1 MCVTLPHRV
10 VVYLRE
16 YMLKYLFRG
25 LITAFFTWALL
36 YPFINTDHVVEGVE
50 QSDSTKKGTQRVQ
63 KKEKPLHNVK
73 LPDFSSFTDVKEKKH
88 AFFDFIRPHIEAEN
102 KKILQQRATLEIA
115 RMMLE
120 FNEPLS
126 NKQKQDIKKILAS
139 YKLPSSLDVLSLTQA
154 LRRVDIIPKELA
166 LMQAA
171 NESAWGTSRFAR
183 IGLNFFGQWC
193 YKKGCGMVPRRRANE
208 AAHEVTAF
216 KSVRAAVSSY
226 FKNINTHAAYSDLR
240 SIREDLRRQQ
250 KPIEATKLT
259 HGLMSYSERGEA
271 YIEELNTMINQN
283 RAYFDE

>member
-1 MCVTLPHRV
+1 MLKTIFQLLLAAIVIWALTLP
-10 VVYLRE
+10 
-16 YMLKYLFRG
+16 
-25 LITAFFTWALL
+25 
-36 YPFINTDHVVEGVE
+36 FIDADELVSDE
-50 QSDSTKKGTQRVQ
+50 QTSSNNIKKEK

-73 LPDFSSFTDVKEKKH
+73 LPKFSEFTDVKEKKH
-88 AFFDFIRPHIEAEN
+88 AFFNFIKPHVEAEN
-102 KKILQQRATLEIA
+102 KKILQQRANIEIA

-120 FNEPLS
+120 HSEPLS
-126 NKQKQDIKKILAS
+126 KKQASDIKKIL
-139 YKLPSSLDVLSLTQA
+139 KLYRLPETLDTLTLTQA

-193 YKKGCGMVPRRRANE
+193 YKKGCGMVPRRRNSE
-208 AAHEVTAF
+208 AEHEVAAF

-226 FKNINTHAAYSDLR
+226 FKNINTHNAYKELR
-240 SIREDLRRQQ
+240 TIREDLRAQQ
-250 KPIEATKLT
+250 KPILATKLT
-259 HGLMSYSERGEA
+259 YGLMSYSERGEA

>member
-1 MCVTLPHRV
+1 MLKTIFQLLLAAIVIWALTLP
-10 VVYLRE
+10 
-16 YMLKYLFRG
+16 
-25 LITAFFTWALL
+25 
-36 YPFINTDHVVEGVE
+36 FIDADELVSDE
-50 QSDSTKKGTQRVQ
+50 QTSSNDIKKEK

-73 LPDFSSFTDVKEKKH
+73 LPKFSEFTDVKEKKH
-88 AFFDFIRPHIEAEN
+88 AFFNFIKPHVEAEN
-102 KKILQQRATLEIA
+102 KKILQQRANIEIA

-120 FNEPLS
+120 HDEPLS
-126 NKQKQDIKKILAS
+126 KKQASDIKKIL
-139 YKLPSSLDVLSLTQA
+139 KLYRLPETLDTLTLTQA

-193 YKKGCGMVPRRRANE
+193 YKKGCGMVPRRRNSE
-208 AAHEVTAF
+208 AEHEVAAF

-226 FKNINTHAAYSDLR
+226 FKNINTHNAYKELR
-240 SIREDLRRQQ
+240 TIREDLRAQQ
-250 KPIEATKLT
+250 KPILATKLT
-259 HGLMSYSERGEA
+259 YGLMSYSERGEV

>member
-1 MCVTLPHRV
+1 
-10 VVYLRE
+10 
-16 YMLKYLFRG
+16 MLKTILK
-25 LITAFFTWALL
+25 LLLSVFFLWALA
-36 YPFINTDHVVEGVE
+36 YPFMHSNEQEVEE
-50 QSDSTKKGTQRVQ
+50 QTTGEQPKKVK
-63 KKEKPLHNVK
+63 KKEKPLHNVT
-73 LPDFSSFTDVKEKKH
+73 LPKFSEFADVKEKKQ
-88 AFFDFIRPHIEAEN
+88 AFFDFIRPHVEAEN
-102 KKILQQRATLEIA
+102 KKILQQRAKLEIA

-120 FNEPLS
+120 YNEPLEK
-126 NKQKQDIKKILAS
+126 KQQRDIVNILKA
-139 YKLPSSLDVLSLTQA
+139 YGLPETVNTLILSQA

-193 YKKGCGMVPRRRANE
+193 YSKGCGMVPRRRNTG
-208 AAHEVTAF
+208 AAHEVAAF

-226 FKNINTHAAYSDLR
+226 FRNINTHTAYKDLR
-240 SIREDLRRQQ
+240 LIREDLRRQQ
-250 KPIEATKLT
+250 KPIAATALT

>member
-1 MCVTLPHRV
+1 
-10 VVYLRE
+10 
-16 YMLKYLFRG
+16 MLKTILK
-25 LITAFFTWALL
+25 LLLSVFFLWALA
-36 YPFINTDHVVEGVE
+36 YPFMQSNEHEVEE
-50 QSDSTKKGTQRVQ
+50 QTTGEQPKKV
-63 KKEKPLHNVK
+63 KKKAKPLHNVT
-73 LPDFSSFTDVKEKKH
+73 LPKFSEFADVKEKKQ
-88 AFFDFIRPHIEAEN
+88 AFFDFIRPHVEAEN
-102 KKILQQRATLEIA
+102 KKILQQRAKLEIA

-120 FNEPLS
+120 YNEPLEK
-126 NKQKQDIKKILAS
+126 KQQRDIVNILKA
-139 YKLPSSLDVLSLTQA
+139 YGLPETVNTLILSQA

-193 YKKGCGMVPRRRANE
+193 YSKGCGMVPRRRNSG
-208 AAHEVTAF
+208 AAHEVAAF

-226 FKNINTHAAYSDLR
+226 FRNINTHNAYKDLR
-240 SIREDLRRQQ
+240 LIREDLRQQQ
-250 KPIEATKLT
+250 KPIAATALT

>member
-1 MCVTLPHRV
+1 MLKTIFQLLLAAIVIWALTLP
-10 VVYLRE
+10 
-16 YMLKYLFRG
+16 
-25 LITAFFTWALL
+25 
-36 YPFINTDHVVEGVE
+36 FIDADELVSDE
-50 QSDSTKKGTQRVQ
+50 QTSSNDIKKQK

-73 LPDFSSFTDVKEKKH
+73 LPKFSEFTDVKEKKH
-88 AFFDFIRPHIEAEN
+88 AFFNFIKPHVEAEN
-102 KKILQQRATLEIA
+102 KKILQQRANIEIA

-120 FNEPLS
+120 HSEPLS
-126 NKQKQDIKKILAS
+126 KKQASDIKKIL
-139 YKLPSSLDVLSLTQA
+139 KLYRLPETLDTLTLTQA

-193 YKKGCGMVPRRRANE
+193 YKKGCGMVPRRRNSE
-208 AAHEVTAF
+208 AEHEVAAF

-226 FKNINTHAAYSDLR
+226 FKNINTHNAYKELR
-240 SIREDLRRQQ
+240 TIREDLRAQQ
-250 KPIEATKLT
+250 KPILATKLT
-259 HGLMSYSERGEA
+259 YGLMSYSERGEA

>member
-1 MCVTLPHRV
+1 M
-10 VVYLRE
+10 RE
-16 YMLKYLFRG
+16 YMLNYVFRA
-25 LITAFFTWALL
+25 LLAAFFAWALL
-36 YPFINTDHVVEGVE
+36 SPFVNKEVVESGSE
-50 QSDSTKKGTQRVQ
+50 QSQTTPKGTQRVI

-73 LPDFSSFTDVKEKKH
+73 LPDFAAFTDVKEKKH
-88 AFFDFIRPHIEAEN
+88 AFFDFIRPHVEAEN

-120 FNEPLS
+120 YNELLS
-126 NKQKQDIKKILAS
+126 SKQQSDIKKILNS
-139 YKLPSSLDVLSLTQA
+139 YKLPTTIDTLSLTQA

-208 AAHEVTAF
+208 AAHEVAAF
-216 KSVRAAVSSY
+216 QSVRAAVNSY
-226 FKNINTHAAYSDLR
+226 FKNINTHNSYKELLT
-240 SIREDLRRQQ
+240 IFEDLRAQQ
-250 KPIEATKLT
+250 KPILASKLT
-259 HGLMSYSERGEA
+259 YGLMSYSERGEA

>member
-1 MCVTLPHRV
+1 MLKTIFQLLLAAIVIWALTLP
-10 VVYLRE
+10 
-16 YMLKYLFRG
+16 
-25 LITAFFTWALL
+25 
-36 YPFINTDHVVEGVE
+36 FIDADELVSDE
-50 QSDSTKKGTQRVQ
+50 QTSSNDIKKEK

-73 LPDFSSFTDVKEKKH
+73 LPKFSEFTDVKEKKH
-88 AFFDFIRPHIEAEN
+88 AFFNFIKPHVEAEN
-102 KKILQQRATLEIA
+102 KKILQQRANIEIA

-120 FNEPLS
+120 HSEPLS
-126 NKQKQDIKKILAS
+126 KKQASDIKKIL
-139 YKLPSSLDVLSLTQA
+139 KLYRLPETLDTLTLTQA

-193 YKKGCGMVPRRRANE
+193 YKKGCGMVPRRRNSE
-208 AAHEVTAF
+208 AEHEVAAF

-226 FKNINTHAAYSDLR
+226 FKNINTHNAYKELR
-240 SIREDLRRQQ
+240 TIREDLRAQQ
-250 KPIEATKLT
+250 KPILATKLT
-259 HGLMSYSERGEA
+259 YGLMSYSERGEV